1 MKTLAVARLM
11 HMTPDFYGV
20 FPCDQIPQLRG
31 NEASF
36 ILNTDPHYE
45 AGEHWIA
52 VYIKGESLRFFDSF
66 GRGINQFADPF
77 KTIMKDFAKDY
88 RVITDSKKVQNVFN
102 DSCAY
107 WTVYY
112 VFCRT
117 CNVFKFDHFVENTFV
132 NESMLKAQMKYYNL
146 I

>member
-11 HMTPDFYGV
+11 HMTPHFYGV

-31 NEASF
+31 GEASF

-45 AGEHWIA
+45 TGEHWIA
-52 VYIKGESLRFFDSF
+52 VYIKGKRIWFFDSF
-66 GRGINQFADPF
+66 GRTINKFPDPF
-77 KTIMKDFAKDY
+77 KAIMKDFSKGY
-88 RVITDSKKVQNVFN
+88 RVTTDSKNVQSIFN
-102 DSCAY
+102 DSCAF

-112 VFCRT
+112 IFCRT
-117 CNVFKFDHFVENTFV
+117 CNEYQFNHFVENTFV
-132 NESMLKAQMKYYNL
+132 NESMLWAQMKHFNL

>member
-11 HMTPDFYGV
+11 HMAPNFYGV

-31 NEASF
+31 GEASF
-36 ILNTDPHYE
+36 ILNTDPHNE
-45 AGEHWIA
+45 SGEHWIA
-52 VYIKGESLRFFDSF
+52 VYIKGPNLRFFDSF
-66 GRGINQFADPF
+66 GRKINQFADPF
-77 KTIMKDFAKDY
+77 KTIMEDFAKDY
-88 RVITDSKKVQNVFN
+88 RVITDSKNVQNVFN

-112 VFCRT
+112 IFCRT
-117 CNVFKFDHFVENTFV
+117 CNVYGFNHFVESTFV
-132 NESMLKAQMKYYNL
+132 NESMLKAQMQYFNL